1 MREIK
6 FRGLGIFDAEW
17 AYGGISNLLPES
29 TAIIE
34 KNYKHGEVP
43 SAHVVDP
50 KTVGQYTGLKDK
62 NGTEIYDGDI
72 YKRYDSI
79 YVVIFYG
86 FGFKCKQVYDSW
98 LDKNVYN
105 RNEISLL
112 SEVDSGYCY
121 EVIGNIYE
129 NPDLLESGKEPL

>member
-6 FRGLGIFDAEW
+6 CRAMDDRGNWHFGYYVAGYMFDEDRVAQD
-17 AYGGISNLLPES
+17 
-29 TAIIE
+29 
-34 KNYKHGEVP
+34 VP
-43 SAHVVDP
+43 FIVSKQMRDYVRV
-50 KTVGQYTGLKDK
+50 KVETVGQFTGLKDK
-62 NGTEIYDGDI
+62 NSVDIYEGDI
-72 YKRYDSI
+72 YKRYDNI

-105 RNEISLL
+105 RNEISFL

-129 NPDLLESGKEPL
+129 NPELLEGAE